1 MALVANEVTCVSALK
16 ARGGIRKIK
25 EDQGHETQLTDNY
38 FTEIDRPADTLLLEG
53 RGMSS

>member
-38 FTEIDRPADTLLLEG
+38 FTEIDRPADTILLEG
-53 RGMSS
+53 KGMSS